1 MKGNKIMSNKSQNNC
16 KFKSKI
22 GGQALIEGVMMK
34 GIDTSAMAVRLPN
47 GEIDIETWAANN
59 GKKAPWYKKTP
70 FVRGIF
76 NFVSSLIEGYKCLS
90 KSADKA
96 MIDDDEEQTKFEL
109 WLDEKFGEKIVPV
122 VSGIAMILG
131 VALAAFLF
139 MYLPALICKGLGL
152 VIPIN
157 RVVKTILEGVIRI
170 TIFVVYIAVTALSK
184 DIKRTY
190 EYHGAEHK
198 TIACYEAELEL
209 NVENVKKQTR
219 FHPRCGTSFI
229 FLVLIISIL
238 VSTILPV
245 PWDNV
250 LLRMVCKLPL
260 IPVIVGIAY
269 EIIRIAGKYD
279 NIATR
284 VISFPGLQLQRL
296 TTREPDD
303 KEIEVAIASLLPC
316 IPKDTEDDKW

>member
-1 MKGNKIMSNKSQNNC
+1 MSNKSQNNC